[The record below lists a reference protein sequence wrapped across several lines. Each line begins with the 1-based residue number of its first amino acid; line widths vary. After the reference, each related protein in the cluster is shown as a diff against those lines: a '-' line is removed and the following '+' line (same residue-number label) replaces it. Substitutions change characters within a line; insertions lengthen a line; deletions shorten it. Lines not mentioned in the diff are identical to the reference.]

1 MKKVLLLMLAVSA
14 VAFASTETRLNAGYD
29 FARELRGNNVVKKTW
44 MKNGIS
50 LGAEQLFQNDKTL
63 SFGAGAEYKSS
74 HHSRSIVSRT
84 GNNKLYKTTN
94 VYGIGKY
101 NVVKKDDGSNPLY
114 VVGRLGYGFA
124 GTSKALKDEGID
136 ADGGLYWGAGVGTE
150 IGKVNVEALYESNNL
165 RFRDDTGKKDRS
177 NQGSVGVRVGYTLG
191 KSKKSPK
198 YNYVSAPKP
207 AEEPAPVVEESPVE
221 IPEPSKFGVLPFSC
235 DLGNSVCT
243 IKGFKVDGKTPV
255 KDEEITSIRKITE
268 TINQFA
274 EGGSIE
280 LVGHTDSTGSAKY
293 NLKLSQERAEN
304 LAKLLRENGLSDKIT
319 IDRVL
324 FYGEEFPIDTNATP
338 EGRYNNRR
346 VDLFFK
352 NVDFSN
358 VKLENG
364 N

>member
-1 MKKVLLLMLAVSA
+1 MKKVLTILFALSA
-14 VAFASTETRLNAGYD
+14 VGFASTETRINAGYD
-29 FARELRGNNVVKKTW
+29 FARELRGNEVVNKSW

-50 LGAEQLFQNDKTL
+50 AGAEQLFQNDKTI
-63 SFGAGAEYKSS
+63 SFGAGAEYKSA
-74 HHSRSIVSRT
+74 HHSRSMTTRT
-84 GNNKLYKTTN
+84 GSNKLYKTTN

-124 GTSKALKDEGID
+124 GTSKALKDEGIN

-150 IGKVNVEALYESNNL
+150 IGKVNAEVIYESNNL
-165 RFRDDTGKKDRS
+165 KFKTETGKKDRS
-177 NQGSVGVRVGYTLG
+177 NQGSVGVRVGYTIG
-191 KSKKSPK
+191 KAQKAKRYDYTPM
-198 YNYVSAPKP
+198 VKP
-207 AEEPAPVVEESPVE
+207 AEPVVEEKVEEPVE
-221 IPEPSKFGVLPFSC
+221 IPAPSEFGVLPFSC
-235 DLGNSVCT
+235 DLDNAVCT
-243 IKGFKVDGKTPV
+243 IRGFNVDGKTPV

-268 TINQFA
+268 TINKFA

-280 LVGHTDSTGSAKY
+280 LVGHTDSTGSEKY

-304 LAKLLRENGLSDKIT
+304 LAKLLRANGLSDKIT

-324 FYGEEFPIDTNATP
+324 WYGEEFPIDTNAT
-338 EGRYNNRR
+338 ETGRYNNRR

-352 NVDFSN
+352 NVDFEN
-358 VKLENG
+358 VRLTNG